1 MPMTSQCSPTPCR
14 SPTDPMSTPPKTA
27 AELAA
32 EREAGELRIHERA
45 VVGIMLGDPSLIDET
60 IAAVDPE
67 MFTALD
73 TRKAFEGLAMLHQAG
88 VSLNDRNMIGAKL
101 IAMGV
106 SPDQCTLSS
115 LHKLKNEAFPH
126 NRRHHFAEIRKGW
139 LKRKL
144 IALGAAVSDR
154 TKVIGEPEQ
163 QIAWLE
169 SQLSQLVMGGNALE
183 TRRAEF
189 IADDVLAEL
198 QQAATSQP
206 GVMTGIY
213 ELDEHLGP
221 VMPGELVI
229 VAARPGQGKTALAMQ
244 IAQRVA
250 TRGQVVFV
258 SLEMRDRE
266 LIRRSLS
273 ALSGVN
279 SKRLR
284 EANVTE
290 IEFDQL
296 RGARLELTGLPLEIC
311 APNRAT
317 MQQIVG
323 MAKYR
328 KAVGGSIRMLF
339 VDYIG
344 LIRAGTGE
352 RGMERHLQVGE
363 FTAGLKALGKE
374 IGCPVVALAQLNR
387 DAQNKPPTLAN
398 LRESGSI
405 EQDADIVLL
414 IHHPTDEQRAH
425 LMIAKHRHGKACIV
439 RIPWNPETTSF
450 GDPRLDSQGGSEWAG
465 N

>member
-1 MPMTSQCSPTPCR
+1 
-14 SPTDPMSTPPKTA
+14 
-27 AELAA
+27 
-32 EREAGELRIHERA
+32 
-45 VVGIMLGDPSLIDET
+45 
-60 IAAVDPE
+60 
-67 MFTALD
+67 
-73 TRKAFEGLAMLHQAG
+73 
-88 VSLNDRNMIGAKL
+88 
-101 IAMGV
+101 
-106 SPDQCTLSS
+106 
-115 LHKLKNEAFPH
+115 
-126 NRRHHFAEIRKGW
+126 
-139 LKRKL
+139 
-144 IALGAAVSDR
+144 
-154 TKVIGEPEQ
+154 
-163 QIAWLE
+163 
-169 SQLSQLVMGGNALE
+169 
-183 TRRAEF
+183 
-189 IADDVLAEL
+189 
-198 QQAATSQP
+198 
-206 GVMTGIY
+206 
-213 ELDEHLGP
+213 
-221 VMPGELVI
+221 MPGELVI
-229 VAARPGQGKTALAMQ
+229 IAARPGQGKTALAMQ

-279 SKRLR
+279 SKKLR
-284 EANVTE
+284 EARVTE
-290 IEFDQL
+290 LEFDQL
-296 RGARLELTGLPLEIC
+296 RGARMELTGLPLEIC

-328 KAVGGSIRMLF
+328 KAMGGGVRMLF

-363 FTAGLKALGKE
+363 FTAGLKSLGKE
-374 IGCPVVALAQLNR
+374 LGCPVVALAQLNR

-414 IHHPTDEQRAH
+414 IHHPSDEPRAH

-450 GDPRLDSQGGSEWAG
+450 GDPGIDERGGSEWTG
-465 N
+465 L